1 MKKRLTLFSL
11 IVCFF
16 STVSWTNPEHVFN
29 SNTWRIS
36 MGDKD
41 LLIWTKNE
49 MGAEA
54 SVSKKNLKPSGFIH
68 VQRYLCGQSA
78 DEGSTIITLKNNF
91 GRVVK
96 EYSFKGLS
104 MMYEGDIPVKD
115 IQNLFIVGET
125 VNIYFTISNMPK
137 GVYETVLL
145 GKLKLI

>member
-1 MKKRLTLFSL
+1 MKKRLTMFSL
-11 IVCFF
+11 MACLL
-16 STVSWTNPEHVFN
+16 SLVSWNNPKHVFN

-36 MGDKD
+36 IGDKD

-54 SVSKKNLKPSGFIH
+54 IVSKKSLKATDLIH
-68 VQRYLCGQSA
+68 VQRYVCGQSA

-96 EYSFKGLS
+96 EYSFKGSS

-115 IQNLFIVGET
+115 IQNSFIVSET
-125 VNIYFTISNMPK
+125 VSIYITISNMPK
-137 GVYETVLL
+137 GIHETVLL
-145 GKLKLI
+145 GKLKLV